1 MACPC
6 VFVAVKRG
14 YDYRLGSPPPIGAKA
29 ARTYYNVGIFDIFDI
44 AAVAYLNLKT
54 AVAARNDTV

>member
-14 YDYRLGSPPPIGAKA
+14 YDYRLGSPPPIRAKA

-44 AAVAYLNLKT
+44 AAVAYLN
-54 AVAARNDTV
+54 